1 MKKTLPSTIVIMR
14 RNEKTIAANIGYI
27 DLIVMKKNIRYAD
40 KTFFIL

>member
-1 MKKTLPSTIVIMR
+1 MKKRFSSTIVLMMF
-14 RNEKTIAANIGYI
+14 NEKTIAANIGYI